1 MTNFNIATF
10 NGNINNQSVQ
20 LINARELYS
29 VLQVKRD
36 FSNWIKDRINDFGFI
51 ENEDFIRSPNLA
63 SGKNQ
68 GLSVFFGGNNKI
80 DYHITL
86 DMAKELC
93 MLERSEL
100 GRKARRHFIEK
111 EKQALALAAQNA
123 QLLAKIPPFL
133 LTNPDH
139 TTAII
144 ARAQQAFFTLH
155 PECRELQRYRD
166 LGLTNAEIGKLLGFS
181 RDAVRHRLTK
191 MFALGMATRKNNNQ
205 HTVSL
210 GGVL

>member
-1 MTNFNIATF
+1 M
-10 NGNINNQSVQ
+10 NNLSIQAFTGSLQNQPVQ
-20 LINARELYS
+20 LVNARELHEF
-29 VLQVKRD
+29 LQISTRFD
-36 FSNWIKDRINDFGFI
+36 TWIQRRISEYNFA
-51 ENEDFIRSPNLA
+51 ENLDFIGVIKFERA
-63 SGKNQ
+63 EAG
-68 GLSVFFGGNNKI
+68 FFGKREI
-80 DYHITL
+80 EIKDYHITL

>member
-1 MTNFNIATF
+1 M
-10 NGNINNQSVQ
+10 NNLSIQAFTGSLQNQPVQ
-20 LINARELYS
+20 LVNARELHEF
-29 VLQVKRD
+29 LQISTRFD
-36 FSNWIKDRINDFGFI
+36 TWIQRRISEYNFA
-51 ENEDFIRSPNLA
+51 ENLDFIGVIKFERA
-63 SGKNQ
+63 EAG
-68 GLSVFFGGNNKI
+68 FFGKREI
-80 DYHITL
+80 EIKDYHITL

-166 LGLTNAEIGKLLGFS
+166 LGLTNGEIGKLLGLS
-181 RDAVRHRLTK
+181 RDAVHRRITK
-191 MFALGMATRKNNNQ
+191 MIQLGILTRKSHNQ